1 MQLLPWQIW
10 MILGIGFIIIE
21 IFDPAF
27 FFISLGIGAIITSLL
42 SMIPILG
49 NSVPLQILIF
59 AVLSF
64 ISFLFMRKLG
74 KKVLSKPG
82 GNTNVY
88 ALKGQNGFV
97 TKEIPAEGK
106 GYVKIGG
113 EEWSAIE
120 IDNKAVELGAK
131 VIVEGIEGNKVI
143 VRRIPKNF
151 TYYLFPFI
159 V

>member
-74 KKVLSKPG
+74 KKLLSKPG

-88 ALKGQNGFV
+88 ALK
-97 TKEIPAEGK
+97 
-106 GYVKIGG
+106 
-113 EEWSAIE
+113 
-120 IDNKAVELGAK
+120 
-131 VIVEGIEGNKVI
+131 
-143 VRRIPKNF
+143 
-151 TYYLFPFI
+151 
-159 V
+159 

>member
-1 MQLLPWQIW
+1 MQLSPWQIW

-27 FFISLGIGAIITSLL
+27 FFFSLGIGAIVTSLL
-42 SMIPILG
+42 SLIPFLG

-64 ISFLFMRKLG
+64 ISFLLMRKLG
-74 KKVLSKPG
+74 KKLLSKPG

-97 TKEIPAEGK
+97 TKEIPEDGK

-120 IDNKAVELGAK
+120 IDKKAVELGAK

-143 VRRIPKNF
+143 VRKIP
-151 TYYLFPFI
+151 
-159 V
+159 